1 MSDILRDWW
10 QQAASL
16 IAVWY
21 ETLAGYARSVTPDIE
36 HIAIRG
42 WPLILAVCLAL
53 LWLAARRRPAR
64 GVNAAGLAEMVR
76 GPRALGYAAGFVF
89 FAGLAG
95 WSWIAPLASAAIA
108 PGVVSPDGNRKTVQH
123 LEGGIIRTIHVR
135 EGDVVIV
142 GDKLVVLEETQ
153 ARAKLDEMRERHV
166 HLLATESRLIA
177 EQNGAGQIDFPP
189 ELTAQAAIGA
199 QQAMASQQDLLSSRR
214 ATQQG
219 KEQILAQRVKQSEEE
234 IGGLR
239 KVIAAQT
246 TQLQLLD
253 REITGVRH
261 LYEKGLERLP
271 RLLALERTQA
281 EVFGEQ
287 ANNDARIARIQ
298 QQIGETEIQL
308 LTMREQDKERAND
321 ELTKIRASL
330 AALRSELPSREDVLT
345 RTAIQAPISGT
356 IMNVKVTTETGVVV
370 AGQPILDIV
379 PGEAKLIIDARLKP
393 NDIDVVQPGMRARVL
408 LTAYRQ
414 RTMPQIFGTL
424 RSVSADRMVDD
435 RTGDAYFLAKV
446 EVDPDELAHL
456 TDVRLTP
463 GMPAEVMIL
472 TGERTVLDYLL
483 RPLLDSFIK
492 SFREREG

>member
-1 MSDILRDWW
+1 
-10 QQAASL
+10 
-16 IAVWY
+16 
-21 ETLAGYARSVTPDIE
+21 
-36 HIAIRG
+36 
-42 WPLILAVCLAL
+42 
-53 LWLAARRRPAR
+53 
-64 GVNAAGLAEMVR
+64 
-76 GPRALGYAAGFVF
+76 
-89 FAGLAG
+89 
-95 WSWIAPLASAAIA
+95 
-108 PGVVSPDGNRKTVQH
+108 
-123 LEGGIIRTIHVR
+123 
-135 EGDVVIV
+135 
-142 GDKLVVLEETQ
+142 
-153 ARAKLDEMRERHV
+153 
-166 HLLATESRLIA
+166 
-177 EQNGAGQIDFPP
+177 
-189 ELTAQAAIGA
+189 
-199 QQAMASQQDLLSSRR
+199 MASQQDLLSSRR

-287 ANNDARIARIQ
+287 ANNEARIARIQ

-456 TDVRLTP
+456 KDVRLTP

>member
-1 MSDILRDWW
+1 
-10 QQAASL
+10 
-16 IAVWY
+16 
-21 ETLAGYARSVTPDIE
+21 
-36 HIAIRG
+36 
-42 WPLILAVCLAL
+42 
-53 LWLAARRRPAR
+53 
-64 GVNAAGLAEMVR
+64 
-76 GPRALGYAAGFVF
+76 
-89 FAGLAG
+89 
-95 WSWIAPLASAAIA
+95 
-108 PGVVSPDGNRKTVQH
+108 
-123 LEGGIIRTIHVR
+123 
-135 EGDVVIV
+135 
-142 GDKLVVLEETQ
+142 
-153 ARAKLDEMRERHV
+153 
-166 HLLATESRLIA
+166 
-177 EQNGAGQIDFPP
+177 
-189 ELTAQAAIGA
+189 
-199 QQAMASQQDLLSSRR
+199 
-214 ATQQG
+214 
-219 KEQILAQRVKQSEEE
+219 VKQSEEE

-287 ANNDARIARIQ
+287 ANNEARIARIQ

-456 TDVRLTP
+456 KDVRLTP